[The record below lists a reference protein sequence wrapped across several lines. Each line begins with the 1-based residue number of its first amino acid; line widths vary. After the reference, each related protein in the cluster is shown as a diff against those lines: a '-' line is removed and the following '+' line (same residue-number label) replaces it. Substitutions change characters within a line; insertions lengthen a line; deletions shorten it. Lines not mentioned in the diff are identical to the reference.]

1 MNEKILIN
9 RLPVRT
15 WNRLGVN
22 AAEIEWNSGSGA
34 AQQTEE
40 IAAHADGAPIRL
52 DVTDGGGSE
61 QTFSVTAREGSH
73 VTVFECCTAKEPQL
87 VRLTLDIAKGA
98 SVRLVQLLNPDCGAA
113 LRHEIQ
119 AECADGGSFDIISVM
134 LGSGDIYSDT
144 RTELIGDKSS
154 FSTEVAYLVRS
165 CDTVDCNIAVN
176 HYGKSTESRINAA
189 GAIADSGKKIFRG
202 TIDFKNGSA
211 DSVGCENETVLM
223 LGENAVNKTVPLI
236 LCAEE
241 NVEGTHGASIGEL
254 DADTL
259 FYFESRGISKAAA
272 EQIMARAAIDRLIG
286 MTGDSAFAD
295 SAAAA
300 LGEVL
305 DCCNDGRDKQ

>member
-9 RLPVRT
+9 QLPVRT

-22 AAEIEWNSGSGA
+22 AAEIEWNSGA
-34 AQQTEE
+34 ARQTEE
-40 IAAHADGAPIRL
+40 ISAPADGAPIRL

-61 QTFSVTAREGSH
+61 QVFSVTAREGAR
-73 VTVFECCTAKEPQL
+73 VTVFECFTAKEPQL

-98 SVRLVQLLNPDCGAA
+98 SVRLVQLLNPVCGAV

-119 AECADGGSFDIISVM
+119 AECADGGSFEVISVM

-144 RTELIGDKSS
+144 RTELVGDKSS
-154 FSTEVAYLVRS
+154 FAAEVAYLVRG

-176 HYGKSTESRINAA
+176 HYGKSTGSRINAA

-300 LGEVL
+300 LCGVL
-305 DCCNDGRDKQ
+305 GCDSDGREKQ